1 MRVNSRL
8 VSDNKLRINNM
19 KQIKN
24 AILWVSGITMCVTGM
39 MIPSQDASFFNEW
52 YLAFFISLIVY
63 MVIMISNEKE

>member
-52 YLAFFISLIVY
+52 YLAFFISLIVC